1 VLLVASTGPALATD
15 CTIGPDWKVESVRLL
30 NAGGR
35 LVTNYVELGDVIAL
49 KVAGLAELRKCA
61 TSGKSIALY
70 MNGMPLKDL
79 AEFPPS
85 DPTKDEAWFT
95 LKINPHDLET
105 WTTLL
110 GRPMPGT
117 TYPVGVSIGLA
128 DGYPLPSAATISLR
142 PVPQSWFWVWAVVF
156 AIVLFIFLCFAKI
169 SNILRGG
176 TPSGGRIFSLSRSQA
191 AWWFFIVL
199 GSYLLIGLTT
209 GDYANSLNSTAMTL
223 LGIAAATYLG
233 SAAVDASKQNA
244 QTAASQQAASIT
256 LAGTLAS
263 LHSLIPQA
271 EAAAQAAAAG
281 ATADEKQ
288 AQSAKEEDRKEA
300 ADKAAKSRQDAV
312 AKAAVAAKYKE
323 QQANT
328 EAVQPK
334 LKGESQGWLIDI
346 LSDAD
351 GIDFHRFQVV
361 GWTLVLGIVFIYD
374 VWQRLAMPEFSGALL
389 GLQGLSAATYVGL
402 KIPEATTPTV
412 QKV

>member
-1 VLLVASTGPALATD
+1 
-15 CTIGPDWKVESVRLL
+15 
-30 NAGGR
+30 
-35 LVTNYVELGDVIAL
+35 
-49 KVAGLAELRKCA
+49 
-61 TSGKSIALY
+61 
-70 MNGMPLKDL
+70 
-79 AEFPPS
+79 
-85 DPTKDEAWFT
+85 
-95 LKINPHDLET
+95 
-105 WTTLL
+105 
-110 GRPMPGT
+110 
-117 TYPVGVSIGLA
+117 
-128 DGYPLPSAATISLR
+128 
-142 PVPQSWFWVWAVVF
+142 
-156 AIVLFIFLCFAKI
+156 
-169 SNILRGG
+169 
-176 TPSGGRIFSLSRSQA
+176 
-191 AWWFFIVL
+191 
-199 GSYLLIGLTT
+199 
-209 GDYANSLNSTAMTL
+209 
-223 LGIAAATYLG
+223 
-233 SAAVDASKQNA
+233 
-244 QTAASQQAASIT
+244 